1 MRDFD
6 FWQRW
11 LVSIS
16 LLIVVF
22 GVMMAVLGGTAAFDI
37 IDNQINTVYWDVEG
51 LDSDTEE
58 FQQWVYGVMGATMAG
73 WGVMMSLVARVPF
86 QRKERWAW
94 RATAY
99 SVGLWFLIDS
109 YVSLSTANYFN
120 ELAVNVPLLVLIV
133 LPLWFTR
140 HEFK

>member
-1 MRDFD
+1 MGDFE

-37 IDNQINTVYWDVEG
+37 VDNQVNTVYWDVEH

-94 RATAY
+94 NAIAY
-99 SVGLWFLIDS
+99 SVALWFVIDS
-109 YVSLSTANYFN
+109 YVSLSTRIISTN
-120 ELAVNVPLLVLIV
+120 L
-133 LPLWFTR
+133 R
-140 HEFK
+140 